1 MKLVIQGKNIELTD
15 AIRSHVTQKIEKAT
29 AHFKTAIHKVDVNL
43 SVENNPRIGPKQST
57 EVTLYLDNSVV
68 RAEES
73 RESLYASIDVVTD
86 KITRQL
92 RKYKAKR
99 LQKDHTSVRPID
111 VDAVINTPDIAPDKV
126 SDISEVMSH
135 QPALPEDVVRTKYF
149 AMPPMTVA
157 QAKENLELVG
167 HDFYM
172 FRNAD
177 SGEINVIYERNHKG
191 YGLLQPRQNHEQ
203 LHQSDRSD
211 RELASVTPI
220 AKVS

>member
-29 AHFKTAIHKVDVNL
+29 AHFKTSIHKVDVNL

-57 EVTLYLDNSVV
+57 EVTLYLDHSVV

-92 RKYKAKR
+92 RKYKDKR
-99 LQKDHTSVRPID
+99 LQKDHTSVRPTN
-111 VDAVINTPDIAPDKV
+111 VDAIINQPDIVPENI

-135 QPALPEDVVRTKYF
+135 QPALPKDVVRAKYF
-149 AMPPMTVA
+149 AMPPMTVE
-157 QAKENLELVG
+157 QARENLELVG

-177 SGEINVIYERNHKG
+177 TDEINVIYERNHKG
-191 YGLLQPRQNHEQ
+191 FGLIQPRQGHEKV
-203 LHQSDRSD
+203 HQNGHQEKAHSN
-211 RELASVTPI
+211 VMPI
-220 AKVS
+220 ARVS